1 MTDRRIRELTDYV
14 LRPNKY
20 VAIDG
25 ELTKIDQH
33 MLYPINMTP
42 YKDNTW
48 IVVDELS
55 GVSLDLIDENLF
67 QFKLSDVADR
77 YDTKEEIT
85 KLAKGEK
92 SPGIEKGIALEK
104 AIENLAIVN
113 GTHEDEIVRA
123 ANSRGIDLKIDST
136 DLKAA
141 LDSVSLIKPRKNQTT
156 AYKPAIDI
164 RNKDIAG
171 FMDAAKTYG
180 LKPYYSFFYDG
191 KLYKEPML
199 RKHIGASQITCKKIT
214 LMFKDKGESNDK
226 K

>member
-33 MLYPINMTP
+33 MLYPINMAP

-92 SPGIEKGIALEK
+92 SPGIEKGIKMEK
-104 AIENLAIVN
+104 AFISNLENQC
-113 GTHEDEIVRA
+113 GREGEIVHSPQ
-123 ANSRGIDLKIDST
+123 SRGIDVQYYGDEEN
-136 DLKAA
+136 AA
-141 LDSVSLIKPRKNQTT
+141 YDIVTPIKLTPGRKTPQLN
-156 AYKPAIDI
+156 I
-164 RNKDIAG
+164 REKRVEVFLNN
-171 FMDAAKTYG
+171 AKKKG
-180 LKPYYSFFYDG
+180 LKPYFSFVDESTG
-191 KLYKEPML
+191 EWRKIPML
-199 RKHIGASQITCKKIT
+199 KKHIGMSKIT
-214 LMFKDKGESNDK
+214 TMGSTKLIKKGESNDK